1 MMRLARKANSKKS
14 FTLIELLLVSVLL
27 SVVSLAMY
35 AVFNNG
41 IKIWQRINK
50 RLPQEDVSIFF
61 DKFSRDLKN
70 SIKFSSIKFSGRET
84 TLEFAALI
92 NSPRLQKTTVGRVA
106 YSYDP
111 QTGVLNRQQDDYSQI
126 YSASGE
132 GSLVQSLNNI
142 KSVKFQYCIFYA
154 ETKEYLW
161 REEWTKEDIPL
172 AVKIEL
178 EIEDGSQIRK
188 FIQTVGIPAAA

>member
-1 MMRLARKANSKKS
+1 MMRLARKANSKNS
-14 FTLIELLLVSVLL
+14 FTLIELLLVVVLL

-70 SIKFSSIKFSGRET
+70 SFKFSAIRFSGSVT
-84 TLEFAALI
+84 SLEFATVI
-92 NSPRLQKTTVGRVA
+92 NSPRLQKTTVGRVT

-111 QTGVLNRQQDDYSQI
+111 QAEVLNRQQDDYSQV
-126 YSASGE
+126 SGGSGE
-132 GSLVQSLNNI
+132 GSLIQSLNNI
-142 KSVKFQYCIFYA
+142 KSVKFQYCIFD
-154 ETKEYLW
+154 ENTKEYLW
-161 REEWTKEDIPL
+161 REEWTKDDIPL

-178 EIEDGSQIRK
+178 EIADGSQIRK
-188 FIQTVGIPAAA
+188 FIQTVGIPATA